1 MEKKG
6 KERVYEELEKFV
18 STRLRPFVHS
28 YKFIENNLLTVEDRL
43 AYMEKAWEENERQSE
58 KQYSF
63 PQLTNHE
70 ICHEMFWNA
79 FRGRSKMYIQIPN
92 LTLEENLFSDNW
104 KREREYR
111 RKDSENEEV
120 ITFSCTLLTLQMLDY
135 DAMIFRAMTD
145 QDDDGDDEYRDAT
158 IKYYRP
164 YLFDYVLELNQEK
177 YKKLQ
182 EIQKW
187 KYRMSTESSVRDEPY
202 IWMTC
207 TFNFDHHSDMSLI
220 DFEGYVVQSASSIE
234 KIKADLSIIEDDGS
248 SLSVRKDV
256 LANYN
261 LQNPCIRDDEFCK
274 KLQYRLDSLSS
285 IYVYRIGNGNCVYA
299 ENKTKDKC
307 FFYDI
312 GFNYRHRP
320 KKLST
325 KSAYNYSSAMKKI
338 FANTPSFFILSH
350 WDMDHIAGSFA
361 ATKSF
366 LDKKWF
372 VPDCADACVSA
383 QRLAKYLDLKGNLY
397 RVERSKGR
405 MIGKIYIENNIIYKL
420 YMGEK
425 VACDTSRPNCEGIVI
440 KYEDMNTT
448 LLMMGDVN
456 YASFNKAVNNYNKTL
471 GNNVPEPLFAD
482 TLIDYLIVPHHGSEH
497 TDYNLITENKPI
509 IKGAKAII
517 CCTDNKEANRPNY
530 FHKEKLKKRFNVFTT
545 ESDAKKIDYIKIQL

>member
-207 TFNFDHHSDMSLI
+207 TFNSDHHSDMSLI

-261 LQNPCIRDDEFCK
+261 LPC
-274 KLQYRLDSLSS
+274 
-285 IYVYRIGNGNCVYA
+285 V
-299 ENKTKDKC
+299 
-307 FFYDI
+307 
-312 GFNYRHRP
+312 
-320 KKLST
+320 
-325 KSAYNYSSAMKKI
+325 
-338 FANTPSFFILSH
+338 
-350 WDMDHIAGSFA
+350 
-361 ATKSF
+361 
-366 LDKKWF
+366 
-372 VPDCADACVSA
+372 
-383 QRLAKYLDLKGNLY
+383 
-397 RVERSKGR
+397 
-405 MIGKIYIENNIIYKL
+405 
-420 YMGEK
+420 
-425 VACDTSRPNCEGIVI
+425 
-440 KYEDMNTT
+440 
-448 LLMMGDVN
+448 
-456 YASFNKAVNNYNKTL
+456 L
-471 GNNVPEPLFAD
+471 G
-482 TLIDYLIVPHHGSEH
+482 
-497 TDYNLITENKPI
+497 
-509 IKGAKAII
+509 
-517 CCTDNKEANRPNY
+517 
-530 FHKEKLKKRFNVFTT
+530 
-545 ESDAKKIDYIKIQL
+545 

>member
-207 TFNFDHHSDMSLI
+207 TFNSDHHSDMSLI

-274 KLQYRLDSLSS
+274 KLQYR
-285 IYVYRIGNGNCVYA
+285 IV
-299 ENKTKDKC
+299 
-307 FFYDI
+307 F
-312 GFNYRHRP
+312 
-320 KKLST
+320 
-325 KSAYNYSSAMKKI
+325 MQKI
-338 FANTPSFFILSH
+338 RQKINAFS
-350 WDMDHIAGSFA
+350 
-361 ATKSF
+361 
-366 LDKKWF
+366 
-372 VPDCADACVSA
+372 
-383 QRLAKYLDLKGNLY
+383 
-397 RVERSKGR
+397 
-405 MIGKIYIENNIIYKL
+405 MI
-420 YMGEK
+420 
-425 VACDTSRPNCEGIVI
+425 
-440 KYEDMNTT
+440 
-448 LLMMGDVN
+448 
-456 YASFNKAVNNYNKTL
+456 
-471 GNNVPEPLFAD
+471 
-482 TLIDYLIVPHHGSEH
+482 
-497 TDYNLITENKPI
+497 
-509 IKGAKAII
+509 
-517 CCTDNKEANRPNY
+517 
-530 FHKEKLKKRFNVFTT
+530 
-545 ESDAKKIDYIKIQL
+545 